1 MWCVAVL
8 RHLVRV
14 SGPRR
19 MPCTHDVTFY
29 RIHYSYM
36 EWSALRWRF
45 SRSENRGDMSAAMSA
60 AEGAREN
67 NLANSQKDK
76 VTANLGG
83 KRAEQMVMVSA
94 QAAPRSIPRAD
105 PSTKEVSNVSIYP
118 KAHGGQGSYFLD
130 LRQSSAAC
138 QLRGCGRS

>member
-1 MWCVAVL
+1 MVCRCVASSGAGV
-8 RHLVRV
+8 RSTKDAVHARCHLLQNTLLVYGMV
-14 SGPRR
+14 CITG
-19 MPCTHDVTFY
+19 
-29 RIHYSYM
+29 
-36 EWSALRWRF
+36 WRF